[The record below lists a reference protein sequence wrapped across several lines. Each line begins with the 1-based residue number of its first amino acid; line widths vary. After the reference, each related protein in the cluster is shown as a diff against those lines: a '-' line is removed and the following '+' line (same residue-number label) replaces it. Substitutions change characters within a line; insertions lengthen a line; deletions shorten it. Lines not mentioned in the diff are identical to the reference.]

1 MKKLFYF
8 FLLWI
13 LFVFLNGGIMDL
25 LNNRIAVAEEIPK
38 KISNESPQTIIQ
50 KEKGKELPEERL
62 SVTHHVVHLGGRPL
76 EYTATAG
83 RLAIKDES
91 GKIKAHIFFVA
102 YTKDGQKD
110 LSRRPI
116 TFAFNGGPGAASVF
130 LHLGALGPTRFD
142 MTTEE
147 KTLVPP
153 YAGISNEQSWLDFTD
168 LVFIDPVGTG
178 YSRPA
183 PGVDPKEFYGV
194 QEDIHSVGDF
204 IRLYVTQYGRWLSP
218 KFIAGESYGTTRAAG
233 LSGYLQNQLG
243 MYINGLI
250 LISSVLN
257 FQTTTFAPGNDLPYI
272 LYLPAYTHA
281 AWFHKKLS
289 PELQGDLAKTR
300 AEVEKFALNEYTV
313 SLMKGDLLTE
323 PEKNKIID
331 QLARY
336 TGLTKNFIR
345 NSHLRIPRDR
355 FLRELLRDEQRRIGV
370 LDSRITGS
378 YEVDTF
384 LEDPSVFKATG
395 AMVAVWNDLVKTE
408 LKYDQ
413 DIPYEFLS
421 TKANES
427 WNWGSAARGYVDVAE
442 TLGKALSANRSMRVM
457 IGSGYYDLDTSYF
470 AAKYAANHLG
480 LGPSLREH
488 IRLTFYEAGHQMY
501 THYPS
506 LVKLKSDAAA
516 FVRKSLARNPGSRG
530 KETQNQD

>member
-1 MKKLFYF
+1 MKKLLYF
-8 FLLWI
+8 FLSGI
-13 LFVFLNGGIMDL
+13 LFVL
-25 LNNRIAVAEEIPK
+25 LNCGVLDPLNSRISFAEGISKEISK
-38 KISNESPQTIIQ
+38 ESPQTTPQ
-50 KEKGKELPEERL
+50 KEKGKEFPEERS
-62 SVTHHVVHLGGRPL
+62 SVTHHTIHLGDRPF

-83 RLAIKDES
+83 RLPIKDES
-91 GKIKAHIFFVA
+91 GKIRAHIFFVA

-116 TFAFNGGPGAASVF
+116 LFAFNGGPGASSVF
-130 LHLGALGPTRFD
+130 LHMGALGPKRIN
-142 MTTEE
+142 MTTEG
-147 KTLVPP
+147 KTLAPP
-153 YAGISNEQSWLDFTD
+153 YAGIPNEQSWLDVTD

-194 QEDIHSVGDF
+194 QKDIHSVGEF
-204 IRLYVTQYGRWLSP
+204 IRLYVTQYRRWLSP

-233 LSGYLQNQLG
+233 LAGYLQNQLG
-243 MYINGLI
+243 IYINGLI

-257 FQTTTFAPGNDLPYI
+257 FQTITFAPGNDLPYL

-300 AEVEKFALNEYTV
+300 VEVEKFALNEYTV
-313 SLMKGDLLTE
+313 ALMKGDLLTG

-336 TGLTKNFIR
+336 TGLSKNFIR
-345 NSHLRIPRDR
+345 ESHLRIPRDR
-355 FLRELLRDEQRRIGV
+355 FLRELLRDKQQRIGV

-378 YEVDTF
+378 YKVDTF

-395 AMVAVWNDLVKTE
+395 AMVAVWNDYVKNE

-427 WNWGSAARGYVDVAE
+427 WNWGSAAQGYVDVADI
-442 TLGKALSANRSMRVM
+442 LGKALRANRSMRVM
-457 IGSGYYDLDTSYF
+457 IGSGYYDLDTSCF
-470 AAKYAANHLG
+470 AAEYAANHLG
-480 LGPSLREH
+480 LGPNLRDH
-488 IRLTFYEAGHQMY
+488 ITLTFYEAGHQMY

-506 LVKLKSDAAA
+506 LVKLKSDVAA
-516 FVRKSLARNPGSRG
+516 FVRKSLAKSPGSSG
-530 KETQNQD
+530 KGRQNQG